1 MLAYRR
7 GGPHVSDLRSRRMF
21 LNARVPEPDPRD
33 SDRQARKRR
42 PLSLFSHVLWAFVLG
57 ACTAGDAG
65 HPWLDLGDPSPH
77 EIVEFS
83 GANAGQIVIAMD
95 PAVTREEALALGRLI
110 QSQAPPGATVNAR
123 LYDHEPTARGWRQA
137 PAEMRIAHL
146 LVVVSINPATDL
158 NEVRWV
164 RPDEEQADLGAS
176 TAAGGPAGG
185 EP

>member
-1 MLAYRR
+1 MCLNAC
-7 GGPHVSDLRSRRMF
+7 VSDPDPGNFDRRSRR
-21 LNARVPEPDPRD
+21 
-33 SDRQARKRR
+33 SR
-42 PLSLFSHVLWAFVLG
+42 PLWMSSHVLWAFVLG
-57 ACTAGDAG
+57 ACTAGDSG

-83 GANAGQIVIAMD
+83 GANAGQIVVAMD

-164 RPDEEQADLGAS
+164 RPDEEQADSGAS
-176 TAAGGPAGG
+176 TGTGVPAGG
-185 EP
+185 GP

>member
-1 MLAYRR
+1 MT
-7 GGPHVSDLRSRRMF
+7 PLRH
-21 LNARVPEPDPRD
+21 A
-33 SDRQARKRR
+33 
-42 PLSLFSHVLWAFVLG
+42 LWALVLG
-57 ACTAGDAG
+57 ACSGGDTG

-77 EIVEFS
+77 EVVEFS

-110 QSQAPPGATVNAR
+110 QSQAPSGATVNAR

-137 PAEMRIAHL
+137 AAEMRIAHL

-164 RPDEEQADLGAS
+164 RPDEELGNAGVS
-176 TAAGGPAGG
+176 TGTGAPVGGGP
-185 EP
+185 

>member
-1 MLAYRR
+1 MR
-7 GGPHVSDLRSRRMF
+7 
-21 LNARVPEPDPRD
+21 
-33 SDRQARKRR
+33 
-42 PLSLFSHVLWAFVLG
+42 LFSHMLWALVLA

-95 PAVTREEALALGRLI
+95 PAVTRAEALALGRLI

-146 LVVVSINPATDL
+146 LVVVSISPATDL

-164 RPDEEQADLGAS
+164 RPDEEQGVLGAS
-176 TAAGGPAGG
+176 TGTGGSAGGGP
-185 EP
+185 